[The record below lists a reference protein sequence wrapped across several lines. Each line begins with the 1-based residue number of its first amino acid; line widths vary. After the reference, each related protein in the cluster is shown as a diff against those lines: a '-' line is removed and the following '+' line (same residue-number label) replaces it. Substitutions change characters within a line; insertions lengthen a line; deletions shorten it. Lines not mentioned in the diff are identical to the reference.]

1 MTESN
6 NVLFGGSFIY
16 FPLLR
21 QNNNE
26 EQCLPTV
33 AQYFYLK
40 AEYLMFS

>member
-26 EQCLPTV
+26 EKFLPTV
-33 AQYFYLK
+33 AQHFSLK
-40 AEYLMFS
+40 QSI